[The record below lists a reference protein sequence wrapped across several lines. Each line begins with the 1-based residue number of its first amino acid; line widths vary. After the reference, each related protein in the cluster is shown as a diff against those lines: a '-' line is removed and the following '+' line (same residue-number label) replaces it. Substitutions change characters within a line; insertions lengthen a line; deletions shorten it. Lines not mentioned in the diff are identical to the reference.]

1 MPDPLPASETSA
13 ARAKKSVDRT
23 LAWADLQLRH
33 MRTAEPAQDAD
44 SAEQRPAKRARATE
58 AGDEGGEQAQGKE
71 EEAPHIFGAVQGG
84 GVEAERL
91 RCAAA
96 LAAKPELSGFVLSGF
111 GIGEAPSQRDKLIR
125 AVVGALPPEK
135 PRVVNH
141 LGSPEEVLR
150 CVVAGVDLFGTDYPF
165 VQAAAGCALV
175 FDYDGRG
182 AGEAGGGG
190 AVLAGLQQINL
201 HDAAFVADR
210 GRLTERSAVE
220 YSRAYIHHLLA
231 THELLGFILLA
242 THNLQHYLSFFAA
255 VRARVRDGT
264 IEEYAAAMLPP
275 PPAST

>member
-1 MPDPLPASETSA
+1 
-13 ARAKKSVDRT
+13 
-23 LAWADLQLRH
+23 

-44 SAEQRPAKRARATE
+44 GAEQQRPAKRARAAE
-58 AGDEGGEQAQGKE
+58 AGDEAGEEGQGKE
-71 EEAPHIFGAVQGG
+71 EAAPYIFGAVQGG

-96 LAAKPELSGFVLSGF
+96 LAAAPELTGFVLSGF

-175 FDYDGRG
+175 FDYDGRC
-182 AGEAGGGG
+182 AGEAGGGGEG

-210 GRLTERSAVE
+210 GRLTEGSAVE